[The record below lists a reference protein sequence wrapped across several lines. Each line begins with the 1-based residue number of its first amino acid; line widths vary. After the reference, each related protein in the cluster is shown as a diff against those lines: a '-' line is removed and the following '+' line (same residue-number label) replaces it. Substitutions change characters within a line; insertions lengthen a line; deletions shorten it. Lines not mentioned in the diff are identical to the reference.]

1 VLNCTF
7 KITWSNRI
15 PFQTTQINSIPERPG
30 VYEIQGRKK
39 TDGGY
44 TRRYVGI
51 SENLRQVYSKHLSD
65 NEPNEKLKSFLKEKK
80 AFFRYVPNDAEQTR
94 KDVEKGLYFK
104 HKHSFNTLDNPPAG
118 SGKYLKIKIE
128 ETNA

>member
-1 VLNCTF
+1 M

-15 PFQTTQINSIPERPG
+15 PVQSAHINDIPERPG

-39 TDGGY
+39 VDGGY
-44 TRRYVGI
+44 TRRYVGMA
-51 SENLRQVYSKHLSD
+51 ENLKHVYSEHLSD
-65 NEPNEKLKSFLKEKK
+65 NEPNEKLKNFLKEKK
-80 AFFRYVPNDAEQTR
+80 AFFRYVTSDAEHTR
-94 KDVEKGLYFK
+94 KDLEKGLYFK

-128 ETNA
+128 ESNA

>member
-1 VLNCTF
+1 M
-7 KITWSNRI
+7 KITWSSRI
-15 PFQTTQINSIPERPG
+15 PFQTTQINNIPERAG

-39 TDGGY
+39 ADGGY

-51 SENLRQVYSKHLSD
+51 SKNLRQVYSKHLSD
-65 NEPNEKLKSFLKEKK
+65 DEPNVKLRDFLKEKK
-80 AFFRYVPNDAEQTR
+80 AFFRYVPSDAEQTR
-94 KDVEKGLYFK
+94 KDVEKGLFYK

-118 SGKYLKIKIE
+118 SGKYSKIMIE

>member
-1 VLNCTF
+1 M

-15 PFQTTQINSIPERPG
+15 PVQNTNIKDIPERPG

-39 TDGGY
+39 ADTGY
-44 TRRYVGI
+44 TRRYVGMA
-51 SENLRQVYSKHLSD
+51 ENLKHVYSEHLSD
-65 NEPNEKLKSFLKEKK
+65 NEPNEKLKNFLKEKK
-80 AFFRYVPNDAEQTR
+80 AFFRYVTSDAEHTR
-94 KDVEKGLYFK
+94 KDLEKGLYFK

-128 ETNA
+128 ESNA

>member
-1 VLNCTF
+1 M

-15 PFQTTQINSIPERPG
+15 PVQNTNIKDIPERPG

-39 TDGGY
+39 ADGGY
-44 TRRYVGI
+44 TRRYVGMA
-51 SENLRQVYSKHLSD
+51 ENLKHVYSEHLSD
-65 NEPNEKLKSFLKEKK
+65 NEPNEKLKNFLKEKK
-80 AFFRYVPNDAEQTR
+80 AFFRYVTSDAEHTR
-94 KDVEKGLYFK
+94 KDLEKGLYFK

-128 ETNA
+128 ESNA

>member
-1 VLNCTF
+1 MLNCTF
-7 KITWSNRI
+7 KITWSNRVA
-15 PFQTTQINSIPERPG
+15 FQNTHITVIPEKPG

-44 TRRYVGI
+44 TRRYVGMA
-51 SENLRQVYSKHLSD
+51 ENLRQVYSKHLSD
-65 NEPNEKLKSFLKEKK
+65 NEPNEKLKNFLKEKK
-80 AFFRYVPNDAEQTR
+80 AFFRYVTSDAEPTR
-94 KDVEKGLYFK
+94 KDLEKGLYFK

-128 ETNA
+128 ESNA